1 MFFFSIRG
9 LELHFPV
16 IDDIVTIGFLV
27 VIPRYFSRIDRQ
39 GIEGL

>member
-1 MFFFSIRG
+1 

-16 IDDIVTIGFLV
+16 IDNIVAIGFLA
-27 VIPRYFSRIDRQ
+27 VIPRYSARIDGQ